1 MEAIEVSTGHFCP
14 LIRCGSEPTC
24 YQCLCI
30 EKQLSD
36 IRDDVQN
43 LVEAVFFLEPFAIPR
58 LLARVVAFFRLMQSK
73 SLLYNSILA
82 AVDAAT
88 SHIIGS

>member
-1 MEAIEVSTGHFCP
+1 M
-14 LIRCGSEPTC
+14 
-24 YQCLCI
+24 CI

-43 LVEAVFFLEPFAIPR
+43 LVEAVFFLELCAIPR

>member
-1 MEAIEVSTGHFCP
+1 MLPVLVYREAAVG
-14 LIRCGSEPTC
+14 
-24 YQCLCI
+24 Y
-30 EKQLSD
+30 
-36 IRDDVQN
+36 RDLVQN
-43 LVEAVFFLEPFAIPR
+43 LVEAVFFLELCAIPR

-88 SHIIGS
+88 SHIIAS

>member
-1 MEAIEVSTGHFCP
+1 MLPVLVYREAAVG
-14 LIRCGSEPTC
+14 
-24 YQCLCI
+24 Y
-30 EKQLSD
+30 
-36 IRDDVQN
+36 RDDVQN
-43 LVEAVFFLEPFAIPR
+43 LCRSCVFLEFFCAIPR

-82 AVDAAT
+82 AVDAST